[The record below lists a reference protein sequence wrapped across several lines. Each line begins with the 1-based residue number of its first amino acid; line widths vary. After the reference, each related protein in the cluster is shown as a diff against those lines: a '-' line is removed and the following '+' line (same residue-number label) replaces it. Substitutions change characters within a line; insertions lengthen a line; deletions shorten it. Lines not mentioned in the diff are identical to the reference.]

1 MVCPDNFM
9 QGSTVYFS
17 PSYSDKSPSSN
28 APTTGVHGEG
38 DFNLSEYKKLHEANI
53 QKFRSRQEEIRLA
66 GVSGKSSLS
75 SQQISSSKQQHSGM
89 VSWGLFPD
97 IENEEQ
103 EGLSTNTFH
112 NTGSTSSSSNPSASD
127 AALQSLKKP
136 FLRSSERMSISD
148 IKVYILDK
156 LSRYGYDEE
165 FLGNINVDVCIS
177 KGGKVRVMPG

>member
-1 MVCPDNFM
+1 
-9 QGSTVYFS
+9 
-17 PSYSDKSPSSN
+17 
-28 APTTGVHGEG
+28 
-38 DFNLSEYKKLHEANI
+38 
-53 QKFRSRQEEIRLA
+53 
-66 GVSGKSSLS
+66 
-75 SQQISSSKQQHSGM
+75 M
-89 VSWGLFPD
+89 VSWGLFPV

-103 EGLSTNTFH
+103 EGLSTNRFH